1 MGMDDAEKQ
10 FYSDPVFELD
20 LSVMR
25 LKAHLEYAN
34 EKLEELKAVTKKI
47 IAQQEQQKRDGNE

>member
-1 MGMDDAEKQ
+1 MDDAEKQ

-34 EKLEELKAVTKKI
+34 EKLEELKAVTQKI
-47 IAQQEQQKRDGNE
+47 IEASESQERDENE